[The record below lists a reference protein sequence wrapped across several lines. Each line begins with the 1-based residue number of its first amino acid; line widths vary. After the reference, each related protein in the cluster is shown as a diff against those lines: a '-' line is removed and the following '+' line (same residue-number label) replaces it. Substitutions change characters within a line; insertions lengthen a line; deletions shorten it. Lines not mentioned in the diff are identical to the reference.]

1 MNTTRYLTAKE
12 AASAL
17 GVSRATL
24 YAYVS
29 RGLVRSE
36 AVGGDKRARRYYAE
50 DVTRLQQQKALRS
63 NPRQAQQALH
73 WGAPLIESQ
82 ITLIAEGKL
91 YYRGFDVAELA
102 QKASIEEVAGLIW
115 LGEQGKGDALFGQDK
130 PLPHRSKEERLLSF
144 GELPPMT
151 RFQATLPLL
160 ALEDWAA
167 YELSREMVA
176 QTGAR
181 ILQTMAG
188 LAVNGELNE
197 QGIVHTLQQGWVP
210 EQPKAHELLNAAL
223 VLCAD
228 HEFNVSAFTAR
239 CVASAGSTPYEVVQ
253 AGLAAL
259 QGVKHGGQTKKVSAF
274 LRTVHDLAGVRPTIR
289 EYLARGESI
298 PGFGHKLYAMGDP
311 RATLLLQMLS
321 TQYRNASVLAL
332 GQQIITELY
341 NITGKHPNIDFAL
354 VMLAQVLNLPPT
366 APLTLF
372 ALGRTIGWIGHAIEQ
387 YETNQ
392 LIRPRARYTGKVPS
406 SGLVG

>member
-1 MNTTRYLTAKE
+1 MNTTRYFTAKE
-12 AASAL
+12 AAQAL

-36 AVGGDKRARRYYAE
+36 AVGSDKRARRYYAE
-50 DVTRLQQQKALRS
+50 DVKRLQQQKALRS
-63 NPRQAQQALH
+63 NPRQAGQALH

-82 ITLIAEGKL
+82 ITLIADGKL
-91 YYRGFDVAELA
+91 YYRGLDVAELA
-102 QKASIEEVAGLIW
+102 QKASIEEVASLIW
-115 LGEQGKGDALFGQDK
+115 LGERRKGDSLFGQDK
-130 PLPHRSKEERLLSF
+130 YLLDGSQEERLLSL

-151 RFQATLPLL
+151 RFQVMLPLL

-188 LAVNGELNE
+188 FAVNGIVNE
-197 QGIVHTLQQGWVP
+197 GIVHTLLRGWGV
-210 EQPKAHELLNAAL
+210 EQPNAQNLLNAAL

-259 QGVKHGGQTKKVSAF
+259 QGVKHGGQTKKVTAF
-274 LRTVHDLAGVRPTIR
+274 LRTVHDLSGIRPTIR
-289 EYLARGESI
+289 EYLARGEPI

-311 RATLLLQMLS
+311 RATILLQMLT
-321 TQYRNASVLAL
+321 TQYPNASVLAL

-354 VMLAQVLNLPPT
+354 VMLAHVLNLPPS

-387 YETNQ
+387 YENNE

-406 SGLVG
+406 AQ